1 MFELK
6 FLFFV
11 SMVIIS
17 SVMLGYNVAV
27 ERNCTSNQTI
37 IQCLSKE
44 TK

>member
-1 MFELK
+1 MTDLK
-6 FLFFV
+6 FFTYV
-11 SMVIIS
+11 AMVVFG

-37 IQCLSKE
+37 IQCLKE